1 MDSPKPQERRG
12 TRYSLNLPVSL
23 TLAHKKMHARSE
35 NISLGGILLSSALLI
50 PEGSVVDVAVR
61 VAALPQPGTEMSA
74 RGKVLRVQPKETGDF
89 SVAVVFDRPIEF
101 SFDLKPGSNTQGE
114 NCPSPQRKTKAATAS
129 GGMSV
134 ASAWLMET

>member
-35 NISLGGILLSSALLI
+35 NISLGGILLSSAFLI
-50 PEGSVVDVAVR
+50 PEGSEVDVAVR

-101 SFDLKPGSNTQGE
+101 SFDLKPGSNAQTESRGG
-114 NCPSPQRKTKAATAS
+114 PQRKTKAASA
-129 GGMSV
+129 GGGTNV